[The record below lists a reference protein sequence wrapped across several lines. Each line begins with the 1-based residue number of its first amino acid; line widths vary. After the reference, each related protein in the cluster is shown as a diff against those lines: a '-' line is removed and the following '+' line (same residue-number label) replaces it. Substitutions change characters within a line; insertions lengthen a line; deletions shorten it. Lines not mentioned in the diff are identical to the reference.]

1 MRYAVISDIHAN
13 LEALTAV
20 LEKIDENR
28 VDKILCLGDIVGYN
42 ANPNECLKIIRER
55 NIKCIAGNHDTVA
68 TGSKKPTRFGQRG
81 KKAIY
86 WTRKQL
92 TEENRKFL
100 KGLHLFEMIDN
111 RFLIVHG
118 SLHPKP
124 NEDNYLLTEAE
135 VMKSLDALIKDY
147 PEVKLCFFGHT
158 HLSGTYEH
166 HDGILSMTKSYN
178 INLKPDVYYFLN
190 PGSVGKSHNDGDPRA
205 SFIIYDSDI
214 EIINFYRVMFDGS
227 LSLERARQ
235 NGLLYEE
242 GLIRTSTNRIR
253 RFLGA
258 GKRTLKRALIR

>member
-28 VDKILCLGDIVGYN
+28 VDKVICLGDIVGYN
-42 ANPNECLKIIRER
+42 ANPNECLKVIRER
-55 NIKCIAGNHDTVA
+55 DIKCIAGNHDTVA

-81 KKAIY
+81 QKAIY

-92 TEENRKFL
+92 TEENIRFL
-100 KGLHLFEMIDN
+100 KGLRLFEMIDN

-124 NEDNYLLTEAE
+124 NEDNYLLTETE

-158 HLSGTYEH
+158 HLSGTYDY
-166 HDGILSMTKSYN
+166 HDGILSMTKNYN

-190 PGSVGKSHNDGDPRA
+190 PGSVGKSHNYEDPRA
-205 SFIIYDSDI
+205 SFLIFNSEEGTVEYERI
-214 EIINFYRVMFDGS
+214 EFDM
-227 LSLERARQ
+227 EECQKKIEQ
-235 NGLLYEE
+235 NGLISKT
-242 GLIRTSTNRIR
+242 GLLR
-253 RFLGA
+253 RYA
-258 GKRTLKRALIR
+258 GRFSKY